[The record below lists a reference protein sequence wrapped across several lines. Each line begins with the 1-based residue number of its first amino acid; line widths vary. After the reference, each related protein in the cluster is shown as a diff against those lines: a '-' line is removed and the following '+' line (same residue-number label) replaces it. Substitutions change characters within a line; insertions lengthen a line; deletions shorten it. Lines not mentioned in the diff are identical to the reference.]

1 MPVSAMAEV
10 TLELAIMR
18 QTTGGVSE
26 EEILLFCQAAR
37 SEISRE
43 ILYGKYPF
51 TNTLLRA
58 GSLAPNDARGM
69 LTAPTPS
76 EPSAS

>member
-26 EEILLFCQAAR
+26 EEILLFCQAER